1 MGRTS
6 VEAQS
11 LIQKTIAVLQMYCKI
26 ELPVSIKS
34 YLCFNLYL
42 LCMIS

>member
-11 LIQKTIAVLQMYCKI
+11 LIQKTIVVLQMYCKI

-34 YLCFNLYL
+34 YLRFNLYF

>member
-1 MGRTS
+1 MDRTS

-26 ELPVSIKS
+26 DLLVFIKS
-34 YLCFNLYL
+34 YLCFILYFYV
-42 LCMIS
+42 

>member
-1 MGRTS
+1 MDRTS

-11 LIQKTIAVLQMYCKI
+11 LIQKTIVVLQMYCKI
-26 ELPVSIKS
+26 ELSVSIKS
-34 YLCFNLYL
+34 YLCFNLYF